1 MFLLILQQAII
12 PSNSELWLYRVLMGL
27 LLAVC
32 AYFLKQVA
40 DDIKETR
47 KLVNS
52 HTTTLSLHNIMW
64 EDWIEN
70 MTSNPD
76 HPNRR
81 QSDKIVELLKA
92 GALSKEP

>member
-1 MFLLILQQAII
+1 MKAILLQAVIESE
-12 PSNSELWLYRVLMGL
+12 PELWLYRVLMGL
-27 LLAVC
+27 LLTVC
-32 AYFLKQVA
+32 VYFLKQTA

-52 HTTTLSLHNIMW
+52 HTTTLSLHNLMW

-81 QSDKIVELLKA
+81 QSDKIIEMIKS
-92 GALSKEP
+92 GAISKEK